1 MAQADRVPSPI
12 RGSSIRETAI
22 PSINPIKAAH
32 GDFIARLT
40 RCPPQAIPVDP
51 YPYALE
57 DRAEYVKGLFTAI
70 SSYLEA
76 VLDDTAQNI
85 PGGIDRRQIDAL
97 LSDLT
102 SEVSGTLQKA
112 VDDLAGR
119 VQ

>member
-1 MAQADRVPSPI
+1 MAQADHLPSRFRDPGI
-12 RGSSIRETAI
+12 RRTAI
-22 PSINPIKAAH
+22 PSTSPIKAAYA
-32 GDFIARLT
+32 DFIARLT

-57 DRAEYVKGLFTAI
+57 DRAEHVRGLFATI
-70 SSYLEA
+70 SDYLEA
-76 VLDDTAQNI
+76 VLVDTAQNI

-97 LSDLT
+97 LSDLM

-112 VDDLAGR
+112 ADDLAGR